1 MATKRWKASDVSS
14 STWSNFSGGLRLGI
28 TPENIEDNE
37 LAIAENLSYWSNG
50 QATGSPGLD
59 QQIDIQQLGNITV
72 AESNILEI
80 WYMEVNHGP
89 PPLNKLLEEIF
100 FNVHNDWLIHGCK
113 FKIMGSALSKIKII
127 GLGAN
132 RLFRWDLFPSPIG
145 QIHNCGNMNGDL
157 PTHADWH
164 DTFLTASGKDPNGL
178 DHLQYYDL
186 VDKMLKDVKGSPDCD
201 IVIVK
206 NGRVIVA
213 LTGSDRVYTSAYGDY
228 TNWTHDIEDP
238 SSAQWFDVDYNDG
251 QRIVAM
257 SMLND
262 DLLVFKNDDST
273 QFKISRVQ
281 WSYDG
286 NSGYEGVTVKALTQ
300 QYGCFTQYAVEEWG
314 NRTYFLGW
322 SGMDALETD
331 MSYGEIKIL
340 PVGRKVNETLSQWI
354 DDVDH
359 IYRNPVYDEVWCI
372 TQQKDANT
380 IAYVYHYL
388 MDCWTTRSFP
398 AGWGLCEGLAYNTT
412 NNEVWTCFKGSMFK
426 FICDPRMHTSQN
438 FDKGWGVEHHIDTT
452 IQTKRYLLPRQPL
465 LLSADILQ
473 QTYPGHTPEMMA
485 GTIQIGDETP
495 KDFELP
501 VMYDSQYYYNHKVL
515 KNRRTRY
522 VDATVKVTAGKF
534 SVEGVSAIVGQIGK

>member
-1 MATKRWKASDVSS
+1 MAVKKWKDQDVN
-14 STWSNFSGGLRLGI
+14 STSWFNFSGGLRCGV

-37 LAIAENLSYWSNG
+37 LVVANNLSFWNDG
-50 QATGSPGLD
+50 QATGSPGLS
-59 QQIDIQQLGNITV
+59 QQIDIQQMGNILV

-80 WYMEVNHGP
+80 WYMEINHGP

-113 FKIMGSALSKIKII
+113 FKIIGSALSKVKVI
-127 GLGAN
+127 GLGSN
-132 RLFRWDLFPSPIG
+132 RLFRWDIIPSPTG
-145 QIHNCGNMNGDL
+145 QIYTCGNMNGDL
-157 PTHADWH
+157 PTHVDWH
-164 DTFLTASGKDPNGL
+164 DTFLTASGKDPNGF
-178 DHLQYYDL
+178 DHLQYFDL
-186 VDKMLKDVKGSPDCD
+186 VDKMVKNVPGSPDCD

-206 NGRVIVA
+206 NGRAIVA

-228 TNWTHDIEDP
+228 TDWTHDKDDP

-322 SGMDALETD
+322 FGMSALEAD
-331 MSYGEIKIL
+331 MSYGQIKVL
-340 PVGRKVNETLSQWI
+340 PVGEKVNNVLCQWI

-359 IYRNPVYDEVWCI
+359 IYLNPVYDEVWCI
-372 TQQKDANT
+372 TQQKDADT
-380 IAYVYHYL
+380 LVYVYHYGL
-388 MDCWTTRSFP
+388 GCWTTRTFP
-398 AGWGLCEGLAYNTT
+398 KGWGLCEGLTFNTT

-426 FICDPRMHTSQN
+426 VICDPRAKMSQD
-438 FDKGWGVEHHIDTT
+438 FDSGWNEEHHIDTT

-473 QTYPGHTPEMMA
+473 QTNPGHMPNVMV
-485 GTIQIGDETP
+485 GTLQIGDETP

-501 VMYDSQYYYNHKVL
+501 VEYEGQYYYNHKVL

-522 VDATVKVTAGKF
+522 VDATVKVVAGKF
-534 SVEGVSAIVGQIGK
+534 NVEGITAILGQIGK